1 MEYLSASQMKERAD
15 NSTKV
20 SEIASLTKVLTDK
33 IFEYMVTTADKKGYK
48 LDVNFE
54 YRSRAINLDQSDCDL
69 VADKIREYLICKGYT
84 ASKFSVDKGRTSGM
98 FGNNWVWTYSVSG
111 TVSWE

>member
-1 MEYLSASQMKERAD
+1 MEYLTASEMKERAD
-15 NSTKV
+15 KSTKV

-33 IFEYMVTTADKKGYK
+33 IFEYMMTTADKKGYK

-54 YRSRAINLDQSDCDL
+54 YRSRAINLSQNDCDL

-84 ASKFSVDKGRTSGM
+84 TSKLSVDKGRTSDM
-98 FGNNWVWTYSVSG
+98 FGINWIWTYSVNG
-111 TVSWE
+111 TVSWK